1 MWAKIKTY
9 LCCGEEDETERPVF
23 VIGEPFGFERN
34 EVILPGL
41 TAEEQSMI
49 NSRPVA
55 PTYPI
60 NPDGTA
66 PIARLDR
73 ARAHTRAI
81 SSSLRSARSNAMSS
95 VGHRSSGYSALAN
108 TSPST
113 AQPHKADDDEV
124 PHEMKELCPRDA
136 GGPETSSSFTGKG
149 SVETAIAGCEED
161 DDGGRS
167 FGRTK

>member
-1 MWAKIKTY
+1 MELPLSLGWTVPE
-9 LCCGEEDETERPVF
+9 L
-23 VIGEPFGFERN
+23 
-34 EVILPGL
+34 ILEL
-41 TAEEQSMI
+41 S
-49 NSRPVA
+49 A
-55 PTYPI
+55 PRSDQ
-60 NPDGTA
+60 PD
-66 PIARLDR
+66 P
-73 ARAHTRAI
+73 
-81 SSSLRSARSNAMSS
+81 MPCPS

-124 PHEMKELCPRDA
+124 PHEMKELLPRDA